1 MFDHYQK
8 KVSTDQKLKGFSGLV
23 PYFGGWWIRKRPDPE
38 IWSLLLISL
47 SILDNLLKKENYF
60 CENLGNS
67 FIYALDLLAQSTP
80 RWTFPALYQ
89 NSHVLIIFCGWPL
102 PLIKKK
108 LPTDKETGLVP
119 YFGSWW
125 IRKWPDLEI
134 WSMLLISLL
143 ILGYLLKKEK
153 KIPEKDRQKGNFK
166 NFECLR

>member
-1 MFDHYQK
+1 MEGKRRQFERSRPYIS
-8 KVSTDQKLKGFSGLV
+8 VSNTETFVLTRR
-23 PYFGGWWIRKRPDPE
+23 I
-38 IWSLLLISL
+38 LLL
-47 SILDNLLKKENYF
+47 LLCIIMYCTPQKIQKSAIWIHVDA
-60 CENLGNS
+60 NS
-67 FIYALDLLAQSTP
+67 
-80 RWTFPALYQ
+80 R
-89 NSHVLIIFCGWPL
+89 VLIILCGWPL